1 MSESLE
7 QRFVNRM
14 RELLVN
20 LPYDLKAVFEAMT
33 DEDLPTDARYLA
45 TGAVIYCLSPAD
57 PIPDHIG
64 IVGFTDDVVALRLT
78 LKAILAIGG
87 DPIKQYP
94 GRFPEQFE
102 GLDDDLALFREY
114 FGVNM
119 SWLERRM
126 SLEAIH
132 KDRYKGKTVKEY
144 VEDDEAG
151 QYLYEEGFSFTTA
164 YEIDDEEVERLASG
178 KPVFEAFQKRYQF
191 EEGRRS

>member
-1 MSESLE
+1 MSASLE
-7 QRFVNRM
+7 QRFVSRM

-33 DEDLPTDARYLA
+33 DEDLPADARFLA

-64 IVGFTDDVVALRLT
+64 IVGFTDDVVALRLS
-78 LKAILAIGG
+78 LKALLDMGG
-87 DPIKQYP
+87 DAISEYP
-94 GRFPEQFE
+94 TRFPEQFE
-102 GLDDDLALFREY
+102 NLDEDLALFREY
-114 FGVNM
+114 FGENM

-132 KDRYKGKTVKEY
+132 KDRYKGKTVREY

-151 QYLYEEGFSFTTA
+151 QYLYEEGLSFTTD
-164 YEIDDEEVERLASG
+164 YEIDDEEVERLSSG
-178 KPVFEAFQKRYQF
+178 RPVFEAFQKRHQF
-191 EEGRRS
+191 EEGRR